1 MAKFVGA
8 RGAAAGQ
15 QVRIEE
21 EVGRG
26 EHVEEGVMLVQRRLL
41 RRLERSMVCQRE
53 MQCRDRVNFVNS
65 LTDRESLI
73 CQGRVD
79 GS

>member
-1 MAKFVGA
+1 MAKFVATHGA

-21 EVGRG
+21 GVGRRG

-41 RRLERSMVCQRE
+41 
-53 MQCRDRVNFVNS
+53 
-65 LTDRESLI
+65 
-73 CQGRVD
+73 
-79 GS
+79 

>member
-21 EVGRG
+21 GVGRRG

-41 RRLERSMVCQRE
+41 PRLERSMVCQGE
-53 MQCRDRVNFVNS
+53 MQCRDRVNIVNS
-65 LTDRESLI
+65 LYFFSNSPLVL
-73 CQGRVD
+73 VD
-79 GS
+79 